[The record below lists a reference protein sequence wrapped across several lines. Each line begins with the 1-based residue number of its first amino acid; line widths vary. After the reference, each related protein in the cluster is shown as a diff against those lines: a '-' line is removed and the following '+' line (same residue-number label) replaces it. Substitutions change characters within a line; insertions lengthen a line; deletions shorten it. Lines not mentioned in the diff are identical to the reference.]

1 MEAYGYLIAIIAA
14 WFVAHVIKYVISKI
28 QNKERSFSEQLFMSG
43 GMPSSHSAVIMSV
56 TTLVALREGI
66 TSPLFALSAAVTL
79 IVIYDASHVRYMAG
93 QTAERVNVQANSK
106 KDAKTPIKVL
116 RGHTPV
122 EVAAGVVLG
131 GLISLVVFLA
141 TQ

>member
-66 TSPLFALSAAVTL
+66 TSPLFALSAAHSNIRRFTRS
-79 IVIYDASHVRYMAG
+79 IYGRTDCRACKCTG
-93 QTAERVNVQANSK
+93 
-106 KDAKTPIKVL
+106 
-116 RGHTPV
+116 
-122 EVAAGVVLG
+122 
-131 GLISLVVFLA
+131 
-141 TQ
+141 

>member
-1 MEAYGYLIAIIAA
+1 
-14 WFVAHVIKYVISKI
+14 
-28 QNKERSFSEQLFMSG
+28 
-43 GMPSSHSAVIMSV
+43 MSV

-106 KDAKTPIKVL
+106 KDAKTPIKVS